1 MSPRPIPAESGEVM
15 NSTKWRY
22 FRIAFVVFALAASL
36 MIYEQGGFKSMG
48 LGGLVILLLAFAAV
62 GLALYRFV
70 TNSHKPQDP
79 FQ

>member
-1 MSPRPIPAESGEVM
+1 M
-15 NSTKWRY
+15 NSTRWRY

-36 MIYEQGGFKSMG
+36 MIYEQGGFESMG
-48 LGGLVILLLAFAAV
+48 LGDLVILLLALAAV

-70 TNSHKPQDP
+70 RNSHNPEDP